1 MLMLR
6 FLGGCL
12 IKILKIKFDQDLC
25 KKLTK
30 KKLVTLVSRT
40 QPRVRCAFANV
51 WILILYI
58 MFLIVPLICTEP
70 NLS

>member
-40 QPRVRCAFANV
+40 QPRIRFAFANV

>member
-40 QPRVRCAFANV
+40 QPLGSV
-51 WILILYI
+51 
-58 MFLIVPLICTEP
+58 VPLAI
-70 NLS
+70 LSYVKGLKNTFFMPFS

>member
-40 QPRVRCAFANV
+40 QPLGSV
-51 WILILYI
+51 
-58 MFLIVPLICTEP
+58 VPLAIF
-70 NLS
+70 